1 MHKTGKKYTN
11 SGELDTQEDN
21 MALDLTG
28 QQTFPYYKVITVN
41 TTAYEIVL
49 PSQVTQVTF
58 GSSASALF
66 VGQNGCTDGEAMP
79 LDKMFVPANNAFQVR
94 IGRGNSRALSV
105 FVASQSGTASVVVVL
120 EEL

>member
-1 MHKTGKKYTN
+1 RL
-11 SGELDTQEDN
+11 S

-28 QQTFPYYKVITVN
+28 QQTFPYFKNITVN
-41 TTAYEIVL
+41 TNAYEITL
-49 PSQVTQVTF
+49 PSQVNQVTF

-79 LDKMFVPANNAFQVR
+79 NDKMFVPANNAFQVK

-105 FVASQSGTASVVVVL
+105 FVAAQSGTASVIIVL